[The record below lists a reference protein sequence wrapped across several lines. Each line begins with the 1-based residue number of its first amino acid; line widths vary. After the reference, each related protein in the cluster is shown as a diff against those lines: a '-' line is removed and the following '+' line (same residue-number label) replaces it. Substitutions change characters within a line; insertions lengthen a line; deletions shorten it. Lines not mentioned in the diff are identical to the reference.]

1 MNCMAPHEARRSCA
15 KCGWLCRVGVAAV
28 LGLARTQE
36 AAAFPLID
44 PTNLDQVPHGTEL
57 AAPDVS
63 DLRHQL
69 QIVNGLGAPAGGGWL
84 FVPRFDFQ
92 EMLTDNVLDQHSPRK
107 ADLVSYF
114 APGFSL
120 AGDLP
125 RISLRLSY
133 APVLQIYTQ
142 TGSLNALTQQ
152 LNGIGSVTVVPDFA
166 FIDVRGLSGV
176 QNANGGVGGLGT
188 IGATSAATA
197 QTTTPSL
204 AGNGEGLNRNNE
216 VQTASFGVSPYLLH
230 SFGDWGTG
238 KLGYS
243 ADVTRSN
250 RLSGFASAPFPSG
263 GATGQT
269 LFSNEENAHYVTG
282 EIMEKF
288 QDSLDFDMLQ
298 SRTTQESGSIN
309 PNTGLNTAAT
319 THFSST
325 REVITNQISYR
336 LNRSISVFAAGGHED
351 IVYTGPGGQ
360 SIHDLTWNL
369 GTTLTPNPDS
379 QLTVSY
385 GHQNGFNA
393 FAANGY
399 YALTTRTLISVSY
412 GSTLGTQLENLRNQ
426 LNLATTNSNGTLVN
440 GQTGGQLFGATNAL
454 PVQNGVF
461 RTDTLTV
468 GSQTTLDRDIIT
480 FNVLLAKQT
489 TTGGSVSTTGN
500 TKTFSAT
507 WIHQMQPDM
516 IFNALMSYSLQ
527 DQNLQAGPG
536 NSTSVV
542 AGLGWQYQISD
553 TVSTSLRY
561 SFFQRRSAASAF
573 DIYQNSLILG
583 ISKTF

>member
-1 MNCMAPHEARRSCA
+1 
-15 KCGWLCRVGVAAV
+15 
-28 LGLARTQE
+28 
-36 AAAFPLID
+36 
-44 PTNLDQVPHGTEL
+44 
-57 AAPDVS
+57 
-63 DLRHQL
+63 
-69 QIVNGLGAPAGGGWL
+69 
-84 FVPRFDFQ
+84 
-92 EMLTDNVLDQHSPRK
+92 
-107 ADLVSYF
+107 
-114 APGFSL
+114 
-120 AGDLP
+120 
-125 RISLRLSY
+125 
-133 APVLQIYTQ
+133 
-142 TGSLNALTQQ
+142 
-152 LNGIGSVTVVPDFA
+152 
-166 FIDVRGLSGV
+166 
-176 QNANGGVGGLGT
+176 
-188 IGATSAATA
+188 
-197 QTTTPSL
+197 
-204 AGNGEGLNRNNE
+204 
-216 VQTASFGVSPYLLH
+216 
-230 SFGDWGTG
+230 
-238 KLGYS
+238 
-243 ADVTRSN
+243 
-250 RLSGFASAPFPSG
+250 
-263 GATGQT
+263 
-269 LFSNEENAHYVTG
+269 
-282 EIMEKF
+282 
-288 QDSLDFDMLQ
+288 MLQ
-298 SRTTQESGSIN
+298 SRTTAESGSID
-309 PNTGLNTAAT
+309 PNTGLTTAAT

-325 REVITNQISYR
+325 REVVTNQLSYR

-399 YALTTRTLISVSY
+399 YALTARTLISVSY

-468 GSQTTLDRDIIT
+468 GSQTTLDRDIVT
-480 FNVLLAKQT
+480 FNMLLARQT
-489 TTGGSVSTTGN
+489 STGGSVSTTGN
-500 TKTFSAT
+500 SKDL
-507 WIHQMQPDM
+507 QRDLDPPDAAGYDFQRPDV
-516 IFNALMSYSLQ
+516 ILAAGSEG
-527 DQNLQAGPG
+527 LQAGPG